1 VEEKGY
7 KRIMN
12 LSDQENIHY
21 IFIKSE
27 KRYEN
32 GRNDLPE
39 KCPFFYE
46 AMIERISI
54 L

>member
-27 KRYEN
+27 KRYEI
-32 GRNDLPE
+32 GRNYLPKKYPIFLKQWLKE
-39 KCPFFYE
+39 
-46 AMIERISI
+46 S
-54 L
+54 